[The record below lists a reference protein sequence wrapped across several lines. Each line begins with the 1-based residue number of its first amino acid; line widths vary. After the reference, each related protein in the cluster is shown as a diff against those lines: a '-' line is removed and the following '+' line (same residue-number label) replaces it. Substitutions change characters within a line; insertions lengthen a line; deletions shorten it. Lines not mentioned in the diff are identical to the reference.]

1 MLCDF
6 IVRVSA
12 RFRLIATA
20 SAALFVGAATLLV
33 PAASAHLRR
42 GCRHAHSPVGAA
54 SRHQLQ
60 EAVVCLINQQ
70 RTRRHL
76 PRLHENQRLNRS
88 AQGWTNVMVRRDDF
102 SHGAD
107 FSARIS
113 AVGFDWSMVGE
124 NIASGFVTPASV
136 VRGWMGSPDH
146 CRNILTP
153 SFADVGTGIKT
164 RGLANNH
171 RGGTWTQDFG
181 LPMGAH
187 APSGNWGPADG
198 CPY

>member
-6 IVRVSA
+6 ITRVSA

-20 SAALFVGAATLLV
+20 SAALCVGAATVLA
-33 PAASAHLRR
+33 PAASAHPQG
-42 GCRHAHSPVGAA
+42 GCRYAHSPVGAA
-54 SRHQLQ
+54 SRPQLQ

-70 RTRRHL
+70 RTHRHL

-88 AQGWTNVMVRRDDF
+88 AQGWTDVMVRQDDF

-113 AVGFDWSMVGE
+113 AVGFDWSMAGE
-124 NIASGFVTPASV
+124 NIASGFMTPAAV
-136 VRGWMGSPDH
+136 VRGWMGSADH

-153 SFADVGTGIKT
+153 SFADVGTGVKA
-164 RGLANNH
+164 RGLADNH

-181 LPMGAH
+181 LSMGAH